1 MSGAVFVETLRRTWV
16 QTMFWALG
24 LGFLAMTVV
33 LMIPLIDMMAMVKLL
48 EGMPE
53 FVRSAVGV
61 GDNLMVITTPE
72 GFVAVGFFGKLALVL
87 AAYPVVMGLRVTAN
101 EEDDGILDVLLSAP
115 LPRWRMVV
123 EKLAAYA
130 LSIVVIAFMVFV
142 GMGLGSLLIDIQLDM
157 GLMGQAIIN
166 VMPMLLLILALTAL
180 AGAVL
185 RRRRDALVAATVFV
199 LGSFMLDT
207 IGTMA
212 TGSAAENLRQISVF
226 SATSAVSVM
235 ERGLA
240 WGTFAVLTAIAL
252 AFSGGAVWAFQRRDI
267 GL

>member
-1 MSGAVFVETLRRTWV
+1 MSGAVFIETLRRTWA
-16 QTMFWALG
+16 QTLLWALG
-24 LGFLAMTVV
+24 LGFLAMTIV
-33 LMIPLIDMMAMVKLL
+33 LMIPLMDMMAMVKLL
-48 EGMPE
+48 ESMPA

-101 EEDDGILDVLLSAP
+101 EEEDGILDVLMSAP

-130 LSIVVIAFMVFV
+130 LSIIVIALTVLA
-142 GMGLGSLLIDIQLDM
+142 GMWLGAMIVDVQLDM

-166 VMPMLLLILALTAL
+166 VTPMLLLILALTAL
-180 AGAVL
+180 AGAAL
-185 RRRRDALVAATVFV
+185 RRRRDALIVATVFV

-207 IGTMA
+207 VGSMA
-212 TGSAAENLRQISVF
+212 AGSAAENLRQISVF

-240 WGTFAVLTAIAL
+240 WGTIAALLAIAL
-252 AFSGGAVWAFQRRDI
+252 VFSGGAVWAFRRRDI
-267 GL
+267 GV